1 MAERP
6 RLMRF
11 LVNTLWSLGGLAVL
25 SALSFFLLP
34 MMVRGLGLEGYALY
48 ALMGSFSGYLVLLTM
63 GAGNATVKFVAE
75 LGGKGDGGA
84 VRAAA
89 RTSLLLHSLPVLLG
103 SAALFAGR
111 GWLAGTFLNVSPAAQ
126 ADASFLVG
134 ASAVAGVFTA
144 LLQMAVC
151 MKQGLQRF
159 PAANALLVAQSV
171 LVLGGSAFL
180 VWLGHGLRALGVLYV
195 VVHVA
200 LSAAA
205 LAWAW
210 ASLPP
215 SGPADEAADRAT
227 ARTFVSY
234 ALHIFLA
241 QLTWSATFQWDR
253 LVLGARLPLAEL
265 TYYAIPA
272 MLLQK
277 LFSLPTSAMVSL
289 FPMVSEMEGRGET
302 DVLGRV
308 YRRGGQLVLW
318 LIVPGFLLLAL
329 FAPQLLSLWLG
340 GDFSEKGV
348 WPLRLIAVGYFFN
361 LLGAM
366 PTTAATGRGRPLYTT
381 AWQAAQAVLCFA
393 GWALFIPRAGI
404 LGAALAFALAQA
416 LAALPYVW
424 RVSRDLF
431 GMSFGSWAREVLARP
446 LAAAAG
452 LLAVLWPWR
461 ERATDWLNLGLLCA
475 LGTLAYYGAALL
487 IAGPDERALL
497 GRLWAAVLGRAEKA

>member
-6 RLMRF
+6 RLVRF
-11 LVNTLWSLGGLAVL
+11 LVNTLWSLWGLVVL

-75 LGGKGDGGA
+75 LRGKGDGTA

-89 RTSLLLHSLPVLLG
+89 RTSLLLHSLPVLAG
-103 SAALFAGR
+103 SAALFAAR

-126 ADASFLVG
+126 ADASFLIG
-134 ASAVAGVFTA
+134 SAAAAGVFAA

-151 MKQGLQRF
+151 MNQGLQRF
-159 PAANALLVAQSV
+159 AVANALLVAQSV
-171 LVLGGSAFL
+171 LVLGGSALL
-180 VWLGHGLRALGVLYV
+180 VWLGHGLRSLGLLYV
-195 VVHVA
+195 VVHAV
-200 LSAAA
+200 LCAAA

-210 ASLPP
+210 GSLPP
-215 SGPADEAADRAT
+215 AGAGAPEADRRT
-227 ARTFVSY
+227 SRTFVSY
-234 ALHIFLA
+234 ALQIFLA
-241 QLTWSATFQWDR
+241 QLAWSATFQWDR

-265 TYYAIPA
+265 TYYTIPA
-272 MLLQK
+272 MILQK

-289 FPMVSEMEGRGET
+289 FPMISEMEGRGET

-340 GDFSEKGV
+340 GDFSERGV
-348 WPLRLIAVGYFFN
+348 WPLRLMAAGYFFN

-366 PTTAATGRGRPLYTT
+366 PTTAATGRGRPAYTT
-381 AWQAAQAVLCFA
+381 AWQAGQAVLCFA
-393 GWALFIPRAGI
+393 GWAAFIPRLGI

-424 RVSRDLF
+424 SVSRDLF
-431 GMSFGSWAREVLARP
+431 GMSAGAYAREVLARP

-452 LLAVLWPWR
+452 LLLVLWPVR
-461 ERATDWLNLGLLCA
+461 ERATGWLSLGLLCA
-475 LGTLAYYGAALL
+475 AGTAAYYGAAVL

-497 GRLWAAVLGRAEKA
+497 GRLWSAVLGRAERA